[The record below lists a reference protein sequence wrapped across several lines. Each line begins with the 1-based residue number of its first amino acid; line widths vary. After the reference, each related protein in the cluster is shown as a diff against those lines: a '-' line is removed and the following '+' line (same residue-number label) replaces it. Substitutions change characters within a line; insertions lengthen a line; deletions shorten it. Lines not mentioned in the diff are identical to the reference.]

1 MQHENNVYDLTIM
14 WYYLWA
20 HISYHLV
27 RWFPRNNRRKIFA
40 VLMFL
45 SKCLLAPQL
54 YVLAHKHTSRWC
66 AQPLFELLIV
76 SLVFTF
82 ILIGFTFLFILM
94 IPVPR
99 ELKVAFHIFGLICF
113 VEGLVLIGY
122 VSKAEPCVIFFVLML
137 PFWIIN
143 KAKRDSVL
151 DVRNRSGL
159 CYEPV
164 KCCSCLWHI

>member
-1 MQHENNVYDLTIM
+1 
-14 WYYLWA
+14 
-20 HISYHLV
+20 
-27 RWFPRNNRRKIFA
+27 
-40 VLMFL
+40 
-45 SKCLLAPQL
+45 
-54 YVLAHKHTSRWC
+54 
-66 AQPLFELLIV
+66 
-76 SLVFTF
+76 
-82 ILIGFTFLFILM
+82 M

-122 VSKAEPCVIFFVLML
+122 VSKAEPCKNTTWPLYLISLIFAWFAGISIVFFVLML